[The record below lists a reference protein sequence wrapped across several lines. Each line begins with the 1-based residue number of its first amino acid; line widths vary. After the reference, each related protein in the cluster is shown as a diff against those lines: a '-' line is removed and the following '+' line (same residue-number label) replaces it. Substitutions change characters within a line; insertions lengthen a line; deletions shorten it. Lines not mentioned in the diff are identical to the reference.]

1 MTAVSFSVPFV
12 KTDGVDFLL
21 LRLVIQS
28 NSMEAR
34 LMFVEE
40 HTVPFRTARPGRM
53 LAKGRRSVCA
63 YCPHHGWV
71 LLV

>member
-1 MTAVSFSVPFV
+1 MTAVSFSVHFV
-12 KTDGVDFLL
+12 KTDGVDSLH
-21 LRLVIQS
+21 LRLMIQS

-34 LMFVEE
+34 LMFVED
-40 HTVPFRTARPGRM
+40 HTVPFKTARPRRV
-53 LAKGRRSVCA
+53 LANERSPICT